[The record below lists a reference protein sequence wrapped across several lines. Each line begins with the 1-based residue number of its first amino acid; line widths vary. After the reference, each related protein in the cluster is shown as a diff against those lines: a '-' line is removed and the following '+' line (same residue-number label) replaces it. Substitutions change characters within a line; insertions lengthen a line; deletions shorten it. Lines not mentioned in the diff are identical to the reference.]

1 MIRRTIF
8 ALVAGMLFGASLL
21 AAPVANAACQG
32 FCADHTVKNGCVSD
46 FAGCTMY
53 YDAGGKLENVDCF
66 YVNTC
71 VPNID

>member
-8 ALVAGMLFGASLL
+8 SLVAGILFGASFL
-21 AAPVANAACQG
+21 ATPAVKATACQG
-32 FCADHTVKNGCVSD
+32 YCADHIVKGGCVSD

-53 YDAGGKLENVDCF
+53 YDANGNLEDVDCF

-71 VPNID
+71 LSD